1 MKNKF
6 NLESKISRG
15 PFIFYGICFVA
26 ISSFFKSL
34 IDYTD
39 NLNVLLISLLL
50 GTFFFILTFYII
62 ALRLK
67 DLNRPAWHYFLLA
80 IPIYNIYLTFLLF
93 FKKGEEI

>member
-50 GTFFFILTFYII
+50 GTFFFILTFYITI
-62 ALRLK
+62 KREYSWADITINITENIIQINSETTWIRTV
-67 DLNRPAWHYFLLA
+67 
-80 IPIYNIYLTFLLF
+80 IPISTR
-93 FKKGEEI
+93 